1 MRDIIDGFLRFQRE
15 VYPQRVE
22 LFKQLA
28 TSQNPKALF
37 VTCSD
42 SRVVPELLTQREPA
56 NCSSSAT
63 RATSSLRMV
72 LSRAAYRRRWN
83 MRWRCW
89 ACRTS

>member
-28 TSQNPKALF
+28 TTQHPKALF

-42 SRVVPELLTQREPA
+42 SAFGFCAVASCLK
-56 NCSSSAT
+56 SST
-63 RATSSLRMV
+63 R
-72 LSRAAYRRRWN
+72 
-83 MRWRCW
+83 CG
-89 ACRTS
+89 